1 MHKIKVIL
9 SLAFA
14 SFVSILVLS
23 GQNNTNSPYTRF
35 GYGSIADIA
44 SGEQRAMGG
53 VSLGTRSNRSIS
65 AANPASYSAV
75 DSLTFMFDL
84 GASALLSRFSDSNLS
99 KTTFNANI
107 EYITMQFRLFKGMGF
122 SAGLLPYSFVG
133 YNFSSSEN
141 KYVPSVTDPSVNDT
155 ITATKTFFGAG
166 GLNQIYAGLSYN
178 FFNHVS
184 LGVNAYY
191 LFGGINHDRY
201 LMFSSADAASGSAK
215 DVLNVSDFRL
225 RYGLQFYN
233 TFGGKHNV
241 TLGLIYENK
250 SNLNG
255 DFSTIISGVLSD
267 EETFDNYKY
276 GLPET
281 FGAGLFYVYDEKLS
295 LGADF
300 SLQRWSKINFGNN
313 SEQYN
318 DRWKIAVGG
327 EYQPDNKDRKVLGR
341 MKYRLGLNASSS
353 YYNINGK
360 TPANNFGITFGV
372 GLPLNKSMVFSGINA
387 AVEYGKLGAN
397 QSLREDYFK
406 LTFNICFNETWFFKR
421 KL

>member
-1 MHKIKVIL
+1 MHKTKVIF
-9 SLAFA
+9 SFAFA
-14 SFVSILVLS
+14 SFISTLALS

-53 VSLGTRSNRSIS
+53 ISLGTRSNRSIS

-84 GASALLSRFSDSNLS
+84 GTSALLSRFADGNLS

-122 SAGLLPYSFVG
+122 STGLLPYSFVG
-133 YNFSSSEN
+133 YNFSSSEQN
-141 KYVPSVTDPSVNDT
+141 YLPSGTDPSVNDT
-155 ITATKTFFGAG
+155 ITATKTFLGTG
-166 GLNQIYAGLSYN
+166 GLNQVYVGLSYN
-178 FFNHVS
+178 FFNYVS

-201 LMFSSADAASGSAK
+201 LTFSSADAASGSAK

-225 RYGLQFYN
+225 RYGLQLHN
-233 TFGGKHNV
+233 TFGTKHQL
-241 TLGLIYENK
+241 TLGVIYENK
-250 SNLNG
+250 SSLDG
-255 DFSTIISGVLSD
+255 KFSTVKSGALSD
-267 EETFDNYKY
+267 EETFDDYKY
-276 GLPET
+276 DLPET
-281 FGAGLFYVYDEKLS
+281 FGAGLFYIYDEKLS

-313 SEQYN
+313 SEPYN
-318 DRWKIAVGG
+318 DRWKVAVGA
-327 EYQPDNKDRKVLGR
+327 EYQPDGKGRKILDR
-341 MKYRLGLNASSS
+341 MKYRLGLNTSSS

-360 TPANNFGITFGV
+360 TPANGFGITFGI

-387 AVEYGKLGAN
+387 AVEYGKLGTN
-397 QSLREDYFK
+397 RLLSEDYFK